1 MVLDDNNLLKGAFD
15 RPGLKRNRQELEK
28 SSRRL
33 SLIST
38 VLAVIWVF
46 GFASLC
52 GLVLGIMARVDAETL
67 KSRRLAS
74 IAIGLNLL
82 GLFAALGLVALG

>member
-33 SLIST
+33 IST

-52 GLVLGIMARVDAETL
+52 GLVLGIMARVDAEML

-82 GLFAALGLVALG
+82 GLFAALGFVALG